1 MRLTSEA
8 KSRFEHDDLMD
19 RGRALIEESIKFGVT
34 HMRAFVEVDFG
45 VEMKC
50 LDAGLELKA
59 EFRDKC
65 YIQICVFAQDPI
77 FSHDHGSR
85 SMTDLLENAIQ
96 KHEVEVL
103 GSTPYVEKSLE
114 LQEENIKWTIET
126 AKLYQLH
133 LDFHLDYH
141 LNEHQ
146 KPMVYSAIERLHRI
160 NWTTNYEHKE
170 FRTVVFGHCTRLTL
184 LDGNEWHKLRQEIR
198 DLPVSFVGLPTSDL
212 FMMGRPD
219 EATGGSIRVRGTLQ
233 VIEMIK
239 KYDFNVALGIN
250 NVGNAFTP
258 QGTCDPM
265 SLTSLGVGIYQ
276 AGTKAD
282 AQILLECVSTR
293 ARQAIGIYVE
303 HNINSNLDIGSPSS
317 FVIFGTKGS
326 RNFRARKSIQELVY
340 DAGFERTT
348 IFEGNEISSLVSSQY
363 SLYSTTHSEMHD
375 PFPIPPSQW
384 LSQAVQPFADYFH
397 LTTLPLHIHEVLGS
411 FLAYTFINKVVAPQV
426 SIRLFPEKYSKFSA
440 ERKLN
445 WDVHV
450 VSLCQSSLINV
461 LALWVMFVD
470 EERKNMTAQERVHGY
485 TGAAGMI
492 QGLAT
497 GYFLWDLMI
506 TLQNLRVFGIG
517 MLAHATS
524 ALLVF
529 SFGFRPFVNF
539 YGCTFILYE
548 LSSPFLNFHWFF
560 DKLDMTG
567 SKPQLYNGIALLF
580 TFFCCRLVWGTYQS
594 LRVYQDVWRSMHN
607 QPSSSAS
614 INIDALANGTASAL
628 DAAAGHSATPIHND
642 IMRFANDEF
651 IPLWLGFTYLGS
663 NLVLNTLN
671 FYWFGKMIEAVRKRF
686 QPTKEGRQKD
696 KAIAIKSTGAN
707 GKTRISVE
715 ESEVRRRK
723 ALDDNEPIAA
733 VS

>member
-1 MRLTSEA
+1 MRLSSEA

-96 KHEVEVL
+96 KHGVEVL

-114 LQEENIKWTIET
+114 LQEENMKWTIET

-160 NWTTNYEHKE
+160 NWTTNYEQKE

-219 EATGGSIRVRGTLQ
+219 EATGGSNRVRGTLQ
-233 VIEMIK
+233 VVEMIK
-239 KYDFNVALGIN
+239 KYDFNAAIGIN

-265 SLTSLGVGIYQ
+265 GLTSLGVGIYQ

-348 IFEGNEISSLVSSQY
+348 IFEVCY
-363 SLYSTTHSEMHD
+363 DKKMHD

-445 WDVHV
+445 WDECWHMQ
-450 VSLCQSSLINV
+450 LV
-461 LALWVMFVD
+461 LSWF
-470 EERKNMTAQERVHGY
+470 
-485 TGAAGMI
+485 
-492 QGLAT
+492 
-497 GYFLWDLMI
+497 
-506 TLQNLRVFGIG
+506 
-517 MLAHATS
+517 
-524 ALLVF
+524 F

-607 QPSSSAS
+607 QPSNSAS
-614 INIDALANGTASAL
+614 INIDALANGTVSAL

-686 QPTKEGRQKD
+686 QPAKEGRQKD
-696 KAIAIKSTGAN
+696 KAIAMKSTGAN
-707 GKTRISVE
+707 GKTRISVK
-715 ESEVRRRK
+715 ESEIRRRN